1 MVKVT
6 STTYTSKGH
15 NKRNYKKKNNGRTY
29 ANKKGNGLITQ
40 LSNDRYHT
48 ELIKGYY
55 IHSTDANGTS
65 CISTIKC
72 SPAITA
78 TIDGNAN
85 TNIFPQWAALQTKY
99 DEFRCV
105 YGSATVVFSQ
115 KDSVVMSVVERDATP
130 IQSTLQMTKNTQFKT
145 HALDEAKMEVFRGWK
160 PSASADYDFQSTTV
174 DANSKVPAYIKL
186 LQTNLPA
193 GTQKCQVVVT
203 LKLQFR
209 GLKNNA

>member
-1 MVKVT
+1 MARKPMNNNNRRKPTNKKV
-6 STTYTSKGH
+6 
-15 NKRNYKKKNNGRTY
+15 YKKRPS
-29 ANKKGNGLITQ
+29 NGLVAQI
-40 LSNDRYHT
+40 SNDRYHT
-48 ELIKGYY
+48 EIIKGYY

-105 YGSATVVFSQ
+105 YGSATAVFAQ

-130 IQSTLQMTKNTQFKT
+130 IQSTLQMTKNTEFKT
-145 HALDEAKMEVFRGWK
+145 HSLDDAKMEVFRGWK
-160 PSASADYDFQSTTV
+160 PSASADYDFQSTTL

>member
-1 MVKVT
+1 MARKPMNNNNRRKPTNKKV
-6 STTYTSKGH
+6 
-15 NKRNYKKKNNGRTY
+15 YKKRPS
-29 ANKKGNGLITQ
+29 NGLVTQ
-40 LSNDRYHT
+40 ISNDRYHT

-55 IHSTDANGTS
+55 IHSTDNTGTA

-78 TIDGNAN
+78 TIDGTAD
-85 TNIFPQWAALQTKY
+85 TNIFPQWSSLQAKY
-99 DEFRCV
+99 DQFRCV
-105 YGSATVVFSQ
+105 YGSATVVFAQ

-130 IQSTLQMTKNTQFKT
+130 IQSTLQMTKNTEFKT
-145 HALDEAKMEVFRGWK
+145 HSLDDAKMEVFRGWK
-160 PSASADYDFQSTTV
+160 PSTSADYDFQSTTL

-186 LQTNLPA
+186 LQTNLPT

-209 GLKNNA
+209 GLKNSA